1 MVVYNAASKELT
13 AKIVYYG
20 PGFGGKTTNLQF
32 LHRRLEPS
40 SVGNLL
46 TLAATADRT
55 IFFDLLPVEL
65 GDLKG
70 YRIRFQV
77 ATVPGQ
83 SPYNETRRVVLRG
96 ADGVVFVVDSRWSQ
110 LPKNLESLQNLRQNL
125 VEEGIDAATIPFA
138 VQFNKRDLPDV
149 LAVDALQEGLGL
161 AGFPFIEAVASE
173 GKGVVE
179 TFKLISKL
187 TFVDILRRLQ
197 KRGTGKTARAVTTET
212 ENLSAWKSSM
222 LRGTNP
228 HAPEAAPAPVRAA
241 PEPIAFPEADDFG
254 TTRAIPTLAKARPA
268 AASAPVPPPSAI
280 AFPEAAAQPTAS
292 SEATAQPT
300 AFSDAAAQPTAL
312 SEAGAKP
319 TASSE
324 AAAMPTAFSDATAQP
339 TASSEAAA
347 QPTASS
353 EAQPIAIADV
363 APAAIAPFAIE
374 EEERG
379 TAEPAPPAPRDDE
392 FVFETFPPLAEVP
405 GLTEDTNPAFFD
417 RRPSFTPEPVEIPS
431 PDERARTAGF
441 AVADGFAEEASPEE
455 LELPPAAEE
464 PASPPEAA
472 PAAEALA
479 PTGTT
484 IPAAEPAPVAS
495 PFEARMIQLAV
506 VSAWG
511 DRISAAEEKLAR
523 WDALEERLVGAEK
536 GIAES
541 ASLPERLRALEGR
554 LGRVEGARG
563 WARDFDALR
572 TDWTN
577 ARLASEGQVGDL
589 RRAIADLQ
597 QSLAE
602 GSGREMELVAQVSR
616 QALGTAAAFEKLGF
630 RIQETEEKFSQLVV
644 DQESR
649 LARLE
654 RLVDEQSARTTADR
668 ETARHAVL
676 ELEEQFRALRDEE
689 TESRRRAAAELDETV
704 RQAREDLGRRQASA
718 DDLRRRLADSLA
730 DLARRF
736 GDDPST

>member
-125 VEEGIDAATIPFA
+125 QEEGIDAATIPFA

-197 KRGTGKTARAVTTET
+197 KRGTAKTARAATTET

-222 LRGTNP
+222 VRTAGSP
-228 HAPEAAPAPVRAA
+228 APPIAPAPIGAF
-241 PEPIAFPEADDFG
+241 PEPIAFPEADDLG
-254 TTRAIPTLAKARPA
+254 TTRAIPTLAKPRPA
-268 AASAPVPPPSAI
+268 AAAVPEALPPPV
-280 AFPEAAAQPTAS
+280 EMTG
-292 SEATAQPT
+292 ATAHPIAIPGAT
-300 AFSDAAAQPTAL
+300 AKPLATSDAAAEPLAI
-312 SEAGAKP
+312 P
-319 TASSE
+319 
-324 AAAMPTAFSDATAQP
+324 DATAEP
-339 TASSEAAA
+339 L
-347 QPTASS
+347 
-353 EAQPIAIADV
+353 
-363 APAAIAPFAIE
+363 AIAPFAIDG
-374 EEERG
+374 EERAA
-379 TAEPAPPAPRDDE
+379 AEPPAQKSRRDDE
-392 FVFETFPPLAEVP
+392 IVFETSPPFAETP
-405 GLTEDTNPAFFD
+405 GVTEDTNPAFFA
-417 RRPSFTPEPVEIPS
+417 RRPPAASEPIEFS
-431 PDERARTAGF
+431 APDEHARTAGF
-441 AVADGFAEEASPEE
+441 TVAATFDEAAPPEE
-455 LELPPAAEE
+455 PEALPAAEE
-464 PASPPEAA
+464 AAPPPETASGEAPRTAA
-472 PAAEALA
+472 A
-479 PTGTT
+479 TGTSSSS
-484 IPAAEPAPVAS
+484 PEPAPVAS

-523 WDALEERLVGAEK
+523 WEALEERLAGAEK
-536 GIAES
+536 RIAE
-541 ASLPERLRALEGR
+541 AAALPERLGALEGR

-563 WARDFDALR
+563 WAKDVDLLR
-572 TDWTN
+572 TDWAN
-577 ARLASEGQVGDL
+577 ARLASEGQTGDL
-589 RRAIADLQ
+589 RRAISDLQ

-616 QALGTAAAFEKLGF
+616 QALGAAAAIEKLGF

-649 LARLE
+649 LGRLE
-654 RLVDEQSARTTADR
+654 RLVDEMSARTTSDR
-668 ETARHAVL
+668 ESARQAVL
-676 ELEEQFRALRDEE
+676 ELEERFRALRDEE
-689 TESRRRAAAELDETV
+689 TESRRRAAAELDESV
-704 RQAREDLGRRQASA
+704 RQAREEFGRRQASA

-736 GDDPST
+736 GDDPPA